1 MSEVPELHF
10 TVRWP
15 DGSLERCYSPS
26 HTVRDYLAP
35 GETYPLPD
43 FLRRTTSAL
52 EHASDRVR
60 GRYGFACSSAAQQ
73 LEAIERSA
81 AAFDEHDDAQ
91 VTVLGFDE

>member
-1 MSEVPELHF
+1 MPELHF

-26 HTVRDYLAP
+26 RTVKDYLAP
-35 GETYPLPD
+35 GESYAMPD

-60 GRYGFACSSAAQQ
+60 DRYGFACSSAAQQ

-81 AAFDEHDDAQ
+81 AAFGQNESER
-91 VTVLGFDE
+91 VTVVGFDE